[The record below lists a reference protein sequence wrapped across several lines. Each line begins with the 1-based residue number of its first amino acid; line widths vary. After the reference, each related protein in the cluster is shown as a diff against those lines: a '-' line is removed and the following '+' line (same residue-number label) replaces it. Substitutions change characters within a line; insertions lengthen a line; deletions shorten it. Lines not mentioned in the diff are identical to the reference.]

1 MNVEDLYEFCLTIKD
16 VEATLPFDDVTLVMK
31 VMGKMFA
38 MIPLDSDRLCITL
51 KCDPS
56 RAVALREKYR
66 CVEPAYHM
74 NKTYWNCIYI
84 TGEMSD
90 AEVKSWICHSVEE
103 VVKKLPKKQ
112 QLEYYGATK

>member
-1 MNVEDLYEFCLTIKD
+1 MNIEDLYEFCLTIKD
-16 VEATLPFDDVTLVMK
+16 AEATLPFDDVTLVMK

-56 RAVALREKYR
+56 RAMALREKYR

-84 TGEMSD
+84 TGEMPDVPRLSS
-90 AEVKSWICHSVEE
+90 ETCTPSTSQS
-103 VVKKLPKKQ
+103 KLPP
-112 QLEYYGATK
+112 LITY